1 MKIESVIFGEL
12 EINIETII
20 KFRGGIP
27 GFNEEDY
34 VIIEDEGN
42 NVFFWLQSIE
52 NPIVSLPLINA
63 AFFVKDYKPI
73 LNSEL
78 FNETKEED
86 LAIYNI
92 VKVSENIEEMTVNLK
107 GPIVIDTKEK
117 KGMQV
122 ISEGNYSSAYKLFE
136 KKGEK

>member
-1 MKIESVIFGEL
+1 MKIDSAIFGEI
-12 EINIETII
+12 EINKETII

-27 GFNEEDY
+27 GFSEEDY

-42 NVFFWLQSIE
+42 NVFFWLQSVE

-73 LNSEL
+73 INSEL

-92 VKVSENIEEMTVNLK
+92 VKVSEDIKNMTVNLK

-122 ISEGNYSSAYKLFE
+122 ISEGNYKAAHKLFKE
-136 KKGEK
+136 EGEE